1 LFVKN
6 HIKLNTINSTNEFL
20 ENLINSSK
28 LDHNIIVSTSFQENG
43 IGQFG
48 KSWESEKNKNLLTSI
63 LINHESNIK
72 DNFKFNISISIAIC
86 NFLEKYFNSRVKI
99 KWPNDIMIDDK
110 KIAGVLIKNLQSN
123 SKSIIGIG
131 LNINQVDFNLYTP
144 EATSFKKEKKIKF
157 NVDKLFNELLN
168 SIEYSYNNFKN
179 DLNLKDEFLKKL
191 YKFNVQTKF
200 KFNKSLILATITD
213 VSDNGELVTIDEHGK
228 IRKFKNGEIKFLF

>member
-1 LFVKN
+1 LFLKN

-43 IGQFG
+43 RGQFG
-48 KSWESEKNKNLLTSI
+48 KSWESEKNKNLLTSL

-157 NVDKLFNELLN
+157 NVDELFNELLN

-200 KFNKSLILATITD
+200 KFNNSLILATISD

>member
-1 LFVKN
+1 
-6 HIKLNTINSTNEFL
+6 
-20 ENLINSSK
+20 
-28 LDHNIIVSTSFQENG
+28 
-43 IGQFG
+43 
-48 KSWESEKNKNLLTSI
+48 
-63 LINHESNIK
+63 
-72 DNFKFNISISIAIC
+72 
-86 NFLEKYFNSRVKI
+86 
-99 KWPNDIMIDDK
+99 MIDDK

>member
-1 LFVKN
+1 MFVKN

-86 NFLEKYFNSRVKI
+86 NFLEKHFNSRVKI

-157 NVDKLFNELLN
+157 NVDELFNELLN

-200 KFNKSLILATITD
+200 KFNKSLMLATISD